1 VLRQIIFCC
10 LFAPGLFAQHLFAQH
25 LFAQQKTVAPVPSDF
40 QISGVVVDSATGQ
53 PLSNTRVAIATV
65 LERNAF
71 TTIVTAEDGRFLF
84 PGLISGKYTLTAQR
98 RGYLAQTLNQHEQ
111 YSTSIA
117 VGPDLDSSNLV
128 FRLTANSAISGTV
141 TDEEGDAVRE
151 AQVMLFQSSI
161 INGVRNTRPRTAM
174 LTGDDGSYRFSH
186 LPAGQYFIAV
196 SAHPWYAQGPPA
208 PPMRVIQDRE
218 GNRQLVLTG
227 EEPPPD
233 PLDVAYPVTF
243 YAGAT
248 ESAGA
253 TPIVLGKGET
263 ASIDVNLH
271 PVPALHFRINA
282 GPPIPEGQSNA
293 AASFQEM
300 IFGGTPIQVHAN
312 STQTAP
318 GVLAVGGIAPGHYSM
333 TIDTYSNGVQAL
345 QEKNV
350 DVSRNG
356 EPDGSSTNSLV
367 SISGMVRAELPAAIP
382 SQGVIYLRDKNSVR
396 FFGER
401 ISDKG
406 EVEFKQGV
414 PPGSY
419 EVSLQSALGIFT
431 KSISAVGASVT
442 GHTLQIKSGGPVK
455 LNLVVAQG
463 QGEVSGI
470 ALRDGKGVAG
480 AMVILVP
487 EDPVNNQVLFR
498 RDQSDSDGTF
508 TLAIVVPGRYTVLAI
523 ENGWD
528 LEWANTD
535 ALKKFMAQGEPVTVA
550 PKGKYSVKVKVQ

>member
-1 VLRQIIFCC
+1 MLRQIIFCC
-10 LFAPGLFAQHLFAQH
+10 FFAVGLFAQH
-25 LFAQQKTVAPVPSDF
+25 LFAQQKNITPPITNDF
-40 QISGVVVDSATGQ
+40 QISGVVVDSVTGQ

-84 PGLISGKYTLTAQR
+84 PGLTSGKYTLTAQR

-128 FRLTANSAISGTV
+128 FRLTANSAIFGTV

-174 LTGDDGSYRFSH
+174 LAGDDGSYRFSH

-208 PPMRVIQDRE
+208 PPMRVIQDSE
-218 GNRQLVLTG
+218 GNRQLVPTG

-253 TPIVLGKGET
+253 TPIVLGKGEA
-263 ASIDVNLH
+263 ASIDVSLH
-271 PVPALHFRINA
+271 PVPALHFRITA
-282 GPPIPEGQSNA
+282 GPPIPEGQSNV

-312 STQTAP
+312 SVLTTP

-333 TIDTYSNGVQAL
+333 TINTYNNGVQAL
-345 QEKNV
+345 QERNV

-356 EPDGSSTNSLV
+356 EPDASHASSLV
-367 SISGMVRAELPAAIP
+367 SISGVVRAELPAAMP
-382 SQGVIYLRDKNSVR
+382 SQGVIYLRGKNSVK

-401 ISDKG
+401 IGDKG
-406 EVEFKQGV
+406 EVEFKGV

-419 EVSLQSALGIFT
+419 EVSLQSAPGIFT

-463 QGEVSGI
+463 HGEVSGI

-487 EDPVNNQVLFR
+487 EDPVNDQVLFR

-528 LEWANTD
+528 LEWANPEV
-535 ALKKFMAQGEPVTVA
+535 LKKFMAQGEPVIVA